1 MVWKPD
7 VSSESGDDD
16 GSGGSDGFLALR
28 PRLTGNCEREDPLV
42 IGRFALPLV
51 MGDIFKCEWFFRSLF
66 PFLLHHEDIDLHLD
80 AGDEETLK
88 LQHYDDEG
96 SDGSEGFLELRRAAK
111 AGYARDPWNKS
122 PGMHYGCC
130 GHHCECCRSLSSEDT
145 DGCAE
150 CDNGWWLTT
159 LNTRI
164 RQAVAE
170 HSDKYPGHWVSMHS
184 ERLTVAR
191 TT

>member
-1 MVWKPD
+1 
-7 VSSESGDDD
+7 
-16 GSGGSDGFLALR
+16 
-28 PRLTGNCEREDPLV
+28 
-42 IGRFALPLV
+42 

-66 PFLLHHEDIDLHLD
+66 PFLLHHEDNDLHLD
-80 AGDEETLK
+80 KGDEEAFM
-88 LQHYDDEG
+88 LQHYDDDG
-96 SDGSEGFLELRRAAK
+96 SGDSEGFLDLRRAAK

-130 GHHCECCRSLSSEDT
+130 GHQCGCCRSLSSEDT